1 MKLGNLVYLNL
12 GENDSIAVVLANE
25 VDSDHILAFDLIDNE
40 VKLLQRQDCYD
51 CGNIVP
57 SEEIK
62 QFIELVEDIEEYEY
76 FHKSLWENVINLY
89 NISTSSRKKWEGYE
103 SIFDLSDL

>member
-40 VKLLQRQDCYD
+40 VKLLQRQDCND

-57 SEEIK
+57 SKEIK
-62 QFIELVEDIEEYEY
+62 QFIELVKDIEEYEY
-76 FHKSLWENVINLY
+76 FHRSLWENIINLY
-89 NISTSSRKKWEGYE
+89 NISINSRKKWEGYE